1 MSKMEEVEFKEKEE
15 EDQEEE
21 EEEEQETQE
30 TQETQEAQ
38 PLTNNINLQLGDIIQ
53 FDAPSDTSL
62 HDKIYFIK
70 FINQEKIVLINAE
83 KTIKY
88 NSIRETRRRINSK
101 HIIVK

>member
-21 EEEEQETQE
+21 EPQEA
-30 TQETQEAQ
+30 QETQEAQ

-53 FDAPSDTSL
+53 FDAPSNTSL

-70 FINQEKIVLINAE
+70 FH
-83 KTIKY
+83 Y
-88 NSIRETRRRINSK
+88 F
-101 HIIVK
+101 